1 MAMWPLFLGFEDV
14 VVVLC
19 LVLFLLVR
27 ERPYLMV
34 AGFIVVLLL
43 LTNILMLLGY
53 RSWLILAIPYIALI
67 AVSFLGRAFLPR
79 PVAFAEGHVER
90 SRTQRMLLTILL
102 IISGVM
108 VILPILFLLILSSQ
122 K

>member
-14 VVVLC
+14 IVVLC

-34 AGFIVVLLL
+34 AGFLVVLLL

-53 RSWLILAIPYIALI
+53 RSWLILAIPIIALI
-67 AVSFLGRAFLPR
+67 AVSILGRAFLPR
-79 PVAFAEGHVER
+79 PVAFAAGHAER

>member
-34 AGFIVVLLL
+34 AGFLVVLLL

-53 RSWLILAIPYIALI
+53 RSWLILAIPIIALI
-67 AVSFLGRAFLPR
+67 AVSILGRAFLPR
-79 PVAFAEGHVER
+79 PVAFAEGHAER

>member
-14 VVVLC
+14 IVVLC

-34 AGFIVVLLL
+34 AGFLVVLLL

-53 RSWLILAIPYIALI
+53 RSWLILAIPIIALI
-67 AVSFLGRAFLPR
+67 AMSILGRAFLPR
-79 PVAFAEGHVER
+79 PVAFAAGHAER

>member
-14 VVVLC
+14 IVVLC

-34 AGFIVVLLL
+34 AGFLVVLLL

-53 RSWLILAIPYIALI
+53 RSWLILAIPIIALI
-67 AVSFLGRAFLPR
+67 TVSILGRALLPR
-79 PVAFAEGHVER
+79 PVAFAEGHAER

>member
-14 VVVLC
+14 VVVSC

-34 AGFIVVLLL
+34 AGFLVVLLL

-53 RSWLILAIPYIALI
+53 RSWLILAIPIIALI
-67 AVSFLGRAFLPR
+67 AVSILGRAFLPR
-79 PVAFAEGHVER
+79 PVAFAEGHAER